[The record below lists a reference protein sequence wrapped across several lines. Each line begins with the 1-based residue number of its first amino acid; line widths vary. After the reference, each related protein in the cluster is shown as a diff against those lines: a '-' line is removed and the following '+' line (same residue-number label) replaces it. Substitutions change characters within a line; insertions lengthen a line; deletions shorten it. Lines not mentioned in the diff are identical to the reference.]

1 MDSTVE
7 ELASQA
13 ISLNP
18 EDRACLADL
27 LLASLPDGSE
37 ADVVAAWDEEIRLRV
52 AEVEDGTVELIPAEQ
67 VHAELRMLLQR

>member
-27 LLASLPDGSE
+27 LLASLPDDSE

>member
-13 ISLNP
+13 ISLNA

-27 LLASLPDGSE
+27 LLASLPDDSE

>member
-13 ISLNP
+13 ISLSP

-27 LLASLPDGSE
+27 LLASLPDDSE